1 MNVPFYLSLFS
12 HHCKM
17 FSCLWEYSCQFFCFQ
32 DVSSPCAAHQVVVF
46 YFCSVRAKAFFR
58 SPAILDCQ
66 TLFKNESRKGWLEA
80 VVLAEGTGD
89 PDLCRRM
96 AQQTVEARKL
106 WCRVFK
112 SFLLG
117 CSGATEKIL
126 TSSLQSGGS
135 RAGCRGKSILG
146 NLASLCLTQ
155 FHTKPPPPPLVVPE
169 SWWIPVSLSL
179 GKNPAVFGWGSKWV
193 AFWEWWRDLGVWLLL
208 KQTFE

>member
-155 FHTKPPPPPLVVPE
+155 FHTKPPPPPL
-169 SWWIPVSLSL
+169 
-179 GKNPAVFGWGSKWV
+179 
-193 AFWEWWRDLGVWLLL
+193 
-208 KQTFE
+208 